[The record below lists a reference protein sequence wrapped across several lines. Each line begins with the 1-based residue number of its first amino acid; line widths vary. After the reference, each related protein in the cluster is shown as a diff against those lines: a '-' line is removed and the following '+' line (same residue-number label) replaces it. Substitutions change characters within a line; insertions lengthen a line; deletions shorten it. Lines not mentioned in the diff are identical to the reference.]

1 MVALADSDNIWHTLG
16 RLEEGLRRLEE
27 RLSSLE
33 ATMLENQRQTNTAI
47 LENQR
52 RVDAALL
59 DVRAGMRDLN
69 QRIDRLFYTII
80 AVGGAMIVATFA
92 SRFVDS

>member
-52 RVDAALL
+52 RTDTALL
-59 DVRAGMRDLN
+59 EVNR
-69 QRIDRLFYTII
+69 RIDRLFYTII

-92 SRFVDS
+92 SRFVGS

>member
-33 ATMLENQRQTNTAI
+33 ATMLENQRRTDT
-47 LENQR
+47 
-52 RVDAALL
+52 ALL
-59 DVRAGMRDLN
+59 EVNR
-69 QRIDRLFYTII
+69 RIDRLFYAVI
-80 AVGGAMIVATFA
+80 AIGGALLVATLVG
-92 SRFVDS
+92 RFVGS

>member
-16 RLEEGLRRLEE
+16 RLEEGLRSLEARLN
-27 RLSSLE
+27 SLE
-33 ATMLENQRQTNTAI
+33 ATV

-59 DVRAGMRDLN
+59 DVRAGMRDVN
-69 QRIDRLFYTII
+69 RRIDRLFYTII
-80 AVGGAMIVATFA
+80 AVGGAVIVATFA
-92 SRFVDS
+92 SRFVGS

>member
-33 ATMLENQRQTNTAI
+33 ATMLENQRRTDT
-47 LENQR
+47 
-52 RVDAALL
+52 ALL
-59 DVRAGMRDLN
+59 EVNR
-69 QRIDRLFYTII
+69 RIDRLFYAVI
-80 AVGGAMIVATFA
+80 AIGGALLVATLVG
-92 SRFVDS
+92 SFVGS

>member
-52 RVDAALL
+52 RTDTALL
-59 DVRAGMRDLN
+59 EVNR
-69 QRIDRLFYTII
+69 RIDRLFYAVI
-80 AVGGAMIVATFA
+80 AIGGALLVATLVG
-92 SRFVDS
+92 RFVGS